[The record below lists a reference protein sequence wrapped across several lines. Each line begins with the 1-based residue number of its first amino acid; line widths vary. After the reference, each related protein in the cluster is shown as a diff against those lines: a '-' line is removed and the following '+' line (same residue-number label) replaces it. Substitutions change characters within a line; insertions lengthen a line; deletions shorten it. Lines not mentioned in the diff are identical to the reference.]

1 MLTSRWIPGCRFL
14 ARSIRQSPTLLRAC
28 SSSSAR
34 AEVYR
39 DLAEQDSEL
48 TDLVDRYCYVP
59 SMQQQVLV
67 IQPFIR
73 FGEKMKADTSHE
85 LMLAES
91 VALVRTLDWAVVD
104 TLTVGLNSFQKK
116 HLFGTGKLRL
126 LEEKISTNTKITSV
140 FISLYQLT
148 ITQRMELERLF
159 SVPVI
164 DR

>member
-1 MLTSRWIPGCRFL
+1 MVSRYF
-14 ARSIRQSPTLLRAC
+14 RQSPSLLYRTC
-28 SSSSAR
+28 SSSSSR
-34 AEVYR
+34 SRDEVYR
-39 DLAEQDSEL
+39 EL
-48 TDLVDRYCYVP
+48 VEPDTEMTDLVDRYCYVP
-59 SMQQQVLV
+59 SMKQQVLV

-73 FGEKMKADTSHE
+73 FGQKVKTDTNKE

-91 VALVRTLDWAVVD
+91 VALVQTLDWVVVD
-104 TLTVGLNSFQKK
+104 HITIGLNSFQKK
-116 HLFGTGKLRL
+116 HLFGSGKLQL

-148 ITQRMELERLF
+148 VTQRLELERLF

>member
-1 MLTSRWIPGCRFL
+1 MLTRLRPLVSGCFRPGPACLF
-14 ARSIRQSPTLLRAC
+14 RAC
-28 SSSSAR
+28 SSSSSR
-34 AEVYR
+34 SRDEVYR
-39 DLAEQDSEL
+39 EL
-48 TDLVDRYCYVP
+48 VEPHTEMTDLVDRYCYVP

-73 FGEKMKADTSHE
+73 FGGKVKADTNQD

-91 VALVRTLDWAVVD
+91 VALVETLDWVVVD
-104 TLTVGLNSFQKK
+104 HLTVGLNSFQKK
-116 HLFGTGKLRL
+116 HLFGSGKLEVL
-126 LEEKISTNTKITSV
+126 KEKISTNSKITSV

-148 ITQRMELERLF
+148 VTQRLELERLF